1 MKKLLLILLFLGIWS
16 KSYSQII
23 TQTYIDRCT
32 NVVYTFTVVPNG
44 QSVVTFYNRSQVF
57 TAAQFTNGTLQAWLE
72 ETYLWWSTL
81 NPCSAAQAET
91 TTVQQTAQQTTQAA
105 TQAATA
111 AASTPPPST
120 PTTNTTPNATASTNT
135 SAPNGGAS
143 SNTNN
148 QSTDTNSSSSTESN
162 QTGTGSSNDG
172 GGSTEGGSSNS
183 EGESQETKTEETKT
197 EETKTEEKEVE
208 NEPAEESNESSEEK
222 QEEESTEEDSESE
235 ESEESE
241 EEESKEEGDD
251 EGEEEENKDKKKKRN
266 LAPPILA
273 ANLMTMQMLDGTW
286 STAASFGLSQ
296 SSLTGQETYGVN
308 AMIWSNLKQFSLSL
322 SKSKTHF
329 WSEYEDVHYIVS
341 QSGKRAISKNADGIR
356 PKDRQNQ
363 IHHVG
368 STSINF
374 MYIFG
379 TNVVTTGY
387 SRVYLGQNENKW
399 KGFAG
404 GYALTNS
411 FIVLPE
417 STLISPAFTFFGTKP
432 VAFKGLPRWSFAP
445 MTAVSLTPIQVNFNQ
460 DNIETKW
467 NEHFTYI
474 VGSGANLQLTQRFV
488 FNIGVNTINNT
499 DPIIPTTFA
508 FTIGARLAF

>member
-1 MKKLLLILLFLGIWS
+1 MKKLLLIFFLVGFS
-16 KSYSQII
+16 NLTFSQNLV
-23 TQTYIDRCT
+23 QTFTDRCT
-32 NVVYTFTVVPNG
+32 GATQVFTIPLNGPTTVV
-44 QSVVTFYNRSQVF
+44 FYNRSQTFTHQDVQSGVF
-57 TAAQFTNGTLQAWLE
+57 RAWLE

-91 TTVQQTAQQTTQAA
+91 TTAQQTAQQTTQAA

-111 AASTPPPST
+111 AASTPPPSP
-120 PTTNTTPNATASTNT
+120 PTTNTTTNATASTNT

-183 EGESQETKTEETKT
+183 EGKSQETKTEETKT

-222 QEEESTEEDSESE
+222 QEEESTQEDSESE

-241 EEESKEEGDD
+241 EKDSKEKGDD

-286 STAASFGLSQ
+286 STAASFGISQ
-296 SSLTGQETYGVN
+296 SSLTGQESYGAN

-322 SKSKTHF
+322 SKTKTHL

-341 QSGKRAISKNADGIR
+341 QSGKRTISKNTDGIR
-356 PKDRQNQ
+356 PKERQNQ

-368 STSINF
+368 STSVNY

-379 TNVVTTGY
+379 TNVITTGY
-387 SRVYLGQNENKW
+387 SRVYIGQNENKW

-411 FIVLPE
+411 FIILPE

-445 MTAVSLTPIQVNFNQ
+445 MSAISLTPIQVNLNQ
-460 DNIETKW
+460 GSIETKW
-467 NEHFTYI
+467 NENFTYI
-474 VGSGANLQLTQRFV
+474 LGTGANFQLTQRFV
-488 FNIGVNTINNT
+488 FNIGINTINNT